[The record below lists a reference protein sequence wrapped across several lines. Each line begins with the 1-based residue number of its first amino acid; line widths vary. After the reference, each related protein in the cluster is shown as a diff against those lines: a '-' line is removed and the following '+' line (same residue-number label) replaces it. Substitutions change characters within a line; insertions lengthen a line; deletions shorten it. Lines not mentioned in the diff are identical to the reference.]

1 MSKIKEGNYITIQ
14 SFMVNELNLKGNEL
28 IVYAV
33 IFGFSQTENQVFNG
47 GLQYLA
53 DWTNSTKQ
61 SVINCLKSLQ
71 EKGFIEK
78 TEKHINN
85 IKFVEYRSTKF
96 NGVLNKVE
104 PAALN
109 KVEQGIQKSLPN
121 NIKDNINNNNKEYI
135 KAVIHHLNEK
145 AGTNYRQSTESTV
158 RHIKARLNDGFT
170 LEDFFT
176 VIDKKVAEWKGTDM
190 ERYLRP
196 ETLFGSKFESYL
208 NARVINNQRRGAN
221 GIALD
226 DREFDI
232 LDDIL

>member
-1 MSKIKEGNYITIQ
+1 MSKIKDGNYIVIQ

-53 DWTNSTKQ
+53 EWTNSTKQ

-78 TEKHINN
+78 NETYINN
-85 IKFVEYRSTKF
+85 IKFVEYYATKF

-104 PAALN
+104 PGVLN
-109 KVEQGIQKSLPN
+109 KVDRGIKQSLTN
-121 NIKDNINNNNKEYI
+121 NINNNINLNNKEYI
-135 KAVIHHLNEK
+135 KAVIQRLNEK
-145 AGTNYRQSTESTV
+145 AGTKYRESTESTV
-158 RHIKARLNDGFT
+158 RHIKARFNDGFS
-170 LEDFFT
+170 LDDFFT

-190 ERYLRP
+190 EKYLRP

-208 NARVINNQRRGAN
+208 NARVINNQRRGVN